1 MKLDH
6 VGIAV
11 KDLEASLA
19 VYRRLMDV
27 AEMRTEVES
36 QKVKVALIE
45 VGGASLELLEPLSP
59 DSAIAKFIAER
70 GEGLHHIAF
79 EVDDIEASME
89 DFKSKGFRFLYDE
102 PMPGKFGSRVNFMHP
117 KETGRVLIELTQHG

>member
-11 KDLEASLA
+11 KDLESSLA

-27 AEMRTEVES
+27 AERRTEVES

-89 DFKSKGFRFLYDE
+89 EFRSKGFRFLYDR